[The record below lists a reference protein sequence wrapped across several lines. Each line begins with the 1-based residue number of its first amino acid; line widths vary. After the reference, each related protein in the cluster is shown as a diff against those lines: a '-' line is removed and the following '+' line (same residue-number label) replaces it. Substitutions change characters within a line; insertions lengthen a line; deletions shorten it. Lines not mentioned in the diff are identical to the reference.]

1 MKPKL
6 KGVDKNFIALCKKI
20 HKNKPLNQKDFL
32 LFIGMSIALF
42 IQTKQALE
50 SFKKTNKK

>member
-20 HKNKPLNQKDFL
+20 HQNKPLNQKDLL